1 MTENSDVIIG
11 GLNHRKSK
19 KNKRS
24 LTVSKHKKPS
34 FLLLFWK
41 IKWDVSR
48 CDRGDRIGV
57 GGGGVENTY
66 VNFPLSIMLELEYT

>member
-1 MTENSDVIIG
+1 MEWGAQESKMTENSDVIIG

-41 IKWDVSR
+41 IKWDVSC

-57 GGGGVENTY
+57 GGAVLKIL
-66 VNFPLSIMLELEYT
+66 V